1 MKKTY
6 LNLGIQK
13 GSIHILPNPYW
24 ETFSKTNKYFDT
36 KKILIPY
43 QDTSEVKNLKFEE
56 WLSQI
61 SYLVTEKF
69 LEKEISI
76 EVKKHP
82 SFKLPEK
89 FADICNDLQI
99 SIINNINDWSN
110 YFCSIGLYSSIL
122 WEAELRGIPSCSFC
136 LERNFFNNFDITP
149 LLKICKKDKLYNFIN
164 ISFNKRLE
172 VDHNKIL
179 KNVNSKRK
187 FIKILNDVLKI

>member
-1 MKKTY
+1 M
-6 LNLGIQK
+6 
-13 GSIHILPNPYW
+13 
-24 ETFSKTNKYFDT
+24 
-36 KKILIPY
+36 
-43 QDTSEVKNLKFEE
+43 
-56 WLSQI
+56 
-61 SYLVTEKF
+61 
-69 LEKEISI
+69 
-76 EVKKHP
+76 
-82 SFKLPEK
+82 PEK